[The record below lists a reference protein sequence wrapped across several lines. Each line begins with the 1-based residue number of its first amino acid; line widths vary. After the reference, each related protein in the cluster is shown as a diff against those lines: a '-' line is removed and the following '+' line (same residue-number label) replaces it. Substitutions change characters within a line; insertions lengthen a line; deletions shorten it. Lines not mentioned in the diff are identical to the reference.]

1 MFKPYISLSLSVE
14 SCKNCRVCK
23 NWVGLLCLGKKNEK
37 RERGMK
43 LNERGGGGG
52 GMGAGVCGL
61 CAVFQYS

>member
-1 MFKPYISLSLSVE
+1 M
-14 SCKNCRVCK
+14 CK